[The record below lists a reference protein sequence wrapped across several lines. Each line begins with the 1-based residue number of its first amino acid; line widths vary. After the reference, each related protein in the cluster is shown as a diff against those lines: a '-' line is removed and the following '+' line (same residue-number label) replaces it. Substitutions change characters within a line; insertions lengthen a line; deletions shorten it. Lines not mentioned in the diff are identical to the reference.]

1 MSNQVPDSHL
11 NRNASTRS
19 NFTFA
24 PGVPSNQASFYP
36 GQSLHYDQE
45 NPASPRFNSQVR
57 PFDIGDPLQNRAFR
71 MRELLE
77 KLNGGM
83 YVCFK
88 YFVVIVAVL
97 ECLEGSF
104 SFVGWFESSG
114 VGEFFLRFFETLI
127 IALKVYAL
135 YLEYRAIDSKDY
147 EISQKAVLIMQW
159 YMVVMALWIGV
170 SASEKT
176 VILDLQGVQI
186 ESILGTYALI
196 VLLSI
201 GISELVFY
209 VLYLFGALKVR
220 NLLCELNKLL
230 GGRSTAEP
238 LL

>member
-1 MSNQVPDSHL
+1 MSGQVPESHL

-45 NPASPRFNSQVR
+45 NPTSPRFNSNVR
-57 PFDIGDPLQNRAFR
+57 PFDMGDPLQNRAFR

-83 YVCFK
+83 YLCFK
-88 YFVVIVAVL
+88 YFVVIIAVI
-97 ECLEGSF
+97 ECLEGLF
-104 SFVGWFESSG
+104 SFVGWFESTG
-114 VGEFFLRFFETLI
+114 VGEFFLRLCETLI

-135 YLEYRAIDSKDY
+135 YLEYRALDSKDY
-147 EISQKAVLIMQW
+147 EISQKAVLMMQW
-159 YMVVMALWIGV
+159 YMVVLALWIGV
-170 SASEKT
+170 SASEKN
-176 VILDLQGVQI
+176 VILNLQGVQI
-186 ESILGTYALI
+186 ESILGTYALVVI
-196 VLLSI
+196 FSI
-201 GISELVFY
+201 GVYELIFY

-220 NLLCELNKLL
+220 NILKELSKLL
-230 GGRSTAEP
+230 GGRNTEA